1 MLKVEIYIDKDDFKG
16 KIPLHEFLMHLLIEN
31 GIAGATTFVGH
42 TGYGV
47 HHRLKQPNALFS
59 LDETPMLLVFIDKKE
74 KVKQAITEIRKQ
86 YRGGLIITQTV
97 EQW

>member
-16 KIPLHEFLMHLLIEN
+16 KIPLHEFLMHLLIEH

-47 HHRLKQPNALFS
+47 HHRLKQPNSLFS